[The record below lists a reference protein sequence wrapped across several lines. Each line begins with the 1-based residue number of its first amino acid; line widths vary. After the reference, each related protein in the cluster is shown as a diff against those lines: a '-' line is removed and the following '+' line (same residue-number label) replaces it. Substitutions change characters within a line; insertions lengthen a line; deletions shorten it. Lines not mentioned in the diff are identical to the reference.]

1 MPSRIGHYSKISAI
15 FLGSLIIAYFSSSA
29 LAGEKIPAL
38 PIAQVEPQVPR
49 MPADTRERLAR
60 ASEPPTITIR
70 DSFADPFLSR
80 EPVAT
85 NLKKGH
91 PGLSE
96 TPVQLA
102 PPDLGTR
109 YEAWQIQVKRAQ
121 SVGSPVPLITTVY
134 LHTEIEPVG
143 LVRGGSNPG
152 VEALVYCK
160 PEARVFAAKV
170 GTRFFD
176 AKLEKVTP
184 EGIVFETAGG
194 SVFVEWSQEKE
205 TATPQPGRKAKP
217 SLVGAENVTTGNSNE
232 VAPKAEQT
240 GEAIKEEAENT
251 TVTAVSQQMLEAT
264 QSAESVANIEQVSF
278 APPTRRLRL
287 FGPESYGPAVIAA
300 RKSLIKPPG
309 LKGPFGKFDSTEM
322 MALKAAHEPMLLL
335 PRASTESWYRS
346 PAKAAKQDQANGP
359 KENTAAENSKVG
371 SAATPAAKK
380 PATGTFCDPNFNGE
394 SYNLATTRKLQLIEL
409 FEDLYDRYRVNFI
422 IDPEIQNL
430 PVRLSIASAPW
441 TTIVRALLDVH
452 DLEATCLDG
461 GLVKIA
467 SRAKVAKQEEERRKT
482 APLVREVFKLRYIQP
497 VTGGRLNLAGQTQGG
512 PSGSLQTLEETVR
525 GILRAGGD
533 QRGDVR
539 RVPGRSELIVAGT
552 PEQIEEI
559 RELIKRVDRPSYQVL
574 VQALVYTV
582 NESKLR
588 DVGSQASLIVGN
600 AAGTNLGGVTTL
612 PNASSSGNGQGGSGR
627 AGLNPGGIGG
637 FGSGFT
643 QPTNGLQATSPLGVL
658 GATTIVGTAQF
669 SLQVSLAEKKGIA
682 NIQARPF
689 GTVTDGSTIDLVA
702 GSQIPVVTT
711 AIGGG
716 AVVQTGNVQFL
727 EASRVLRITPQVAED
742 EQGNPT
748 FVTLQVQLENN
759 AVDTSLPAFGGLPA
773 LARQSLQTTIRLAD
787 GQTGL
792 IGGLA
797 ADSVSKATSKVPG
810 FGEVPVVGH
819 LFKRT
824 TDQVD
829 RNKLYF
835 AITARVIP
843 MDAPLSGAEM
853 PSDGMT
859 SLPAP
864 PPPQKS
870 IK

>member
-1 MPSRIGHYSKISAI
+1 MPSRIGYHSKIGAI
-15 FLGSLIIAYFSSSA
+15 FIGSLVMAYLSFSAFAEQKIAS
-29 LAGEKIPAL
+29 L
-38 PIAQVEPQVPR
+38 PIAQVEPHIPR
-49 MPADTRERLAR
+49 MPADTRERLSR
-60 ASEPPTITIR
+60 ASEPQTIKIS
-70 DSFADPFLSR
+70 DSFADPFASR
-80 EPVAT
+80 EPARVAP
-85 NLKKGH
+85 KKERLGF
-91 PGLSE
+91 SE
-96 TPVQLA
+96 TPVQLT

-109 YEAWQIQVKRAQ
+109 YEAWQIQAKRAQ
-121 SVGSPVPLITTVY
+121 LAGNPAPSIMTAY

-143 LVRGGSNPG
+143 IVRGGSNPN

-160 PEARVFAAKV
+160 PEGRVFAAKV
-170 GTRFFD
+170 GARFFD
-176 AKLEKVTP
+176 AKLEKVTS
-184 EGIVFETAGG
+184 EGIVFETAMGE
-194 SVFVEWSQEKE
+194 VFVEWSQEKE
-205 TATPQPGRKAKP
+205 TVTPQPARKARP
-217 SLVGAENVTTGNSNE
+217 SLPGKENSSGSSD
-232 VAPKAEQT
+232 VAPKTEQRS
-240 GEAIKEEAENT
+240 EATEEEAENSAI
-251 TVTAVSQQMLEAT
+251 TAITQQTLEA
-264 QSAESVANIEQVSF
+264 VAPREGAAPSDKASF
-278 APPTRRLRL
+278 ALPPRRFHL
-287 FGPESYGPAVIAA
+287 FGSEAYGPAVIAA
-300 RKSLIKPPG
+300 RGDLTR
-309 LKGPFGKFDSTEM
+309 LLGPKHAFAGFNLNGRL
-322 MALKAAHEPMLLL
+322 ALKASHEPMLLL
-335 PRASTESWYRS
+335 PQALTENWYKG
-346 PAKAAKQDQANGP
+346 PAKAVRQDQSSEQKEDAPTANP
-359 KENTAAENSKVG
+359 KTAST
-371 SAATPAAKK
+371 ATPAANK
-380 PATGTFCDPNFNGE
+380 PAAGTFCDPNFNGE
-394 SYNLATTRKLQLIEL
+394 SYHLATTRKLQLIEL

-422 IDPEIQNL
+422 VDPEIQNL
-430 PVRLSIASAPW
+430 PVRLSITGAPW

-461 GLVKIA
+461 GLIKIA
-467 SRAKVAKQEEERRKT
+467 SRAKIAKQDEERRKA
-482 APLVREVFKLRYIQP
+482 APLIREVFKLRYIQP

-512 PSGSLQTLEETVR
+512 TAGSLQTLEETIR
-525 GILRAGGD
+525 SILRAGGD
-533 QRGDVR
+533 QRGEVR
-539 RVPGRSELIVAGT
+539 RVPGRCELIVAGT

-600 AAGTNLGGVTTL
+600 AAGTSLGGITSL
-612 PNASSSGNGQGGSGR
+612 PNANSSGQGGSGQ

-637 FGSGFT
+637 LGRGFT
-643 QPTNGLQATSPLGVL
+643 QPTGGLQATSALGVL

-742 EQGNPT
+742 EKGNPT

-759 AVDTSLPAFGGLPA
+759 AVDTSLPTFGGLPA

-810 FGEVPVVGH
+810 LGDAPVIGH

-853 PSDGMT
+853 PSDGAT

-864 PPPQKS
+864 PPPQKT

>member
-1 MPSRIGHYSKISAI
+1 MPSRIGYYSKIVAI
-15 FLGSLIIAYFSSSA
+15 FIGSLVIAYLSSSA
-29 LAGEKIPAL
+29 LAREKIASP
-38 PIAQVEPQVPR
+38 PMAQVEPHVPR
-49 MPADTRERLAR
+49 MPADTRERLSR

-70 DSFADPFLSR
+70 DSFADPFISR
-80 EPVAT
+80 EPLAAAP
-85 NLKKGH
+85 KKERM
-91 PGLSE
+91 GLPEAPS
-96 TPVQLA
+96 QLA
-102 PPDLGTR
+102 PPDLSTR

-121 SVGSPVPLITTVY
+121 TAGSPAPSITTAY

-143 LVRGGSNPG
+143 IVRGGSNPH

-160 PEARVFAAKV
+160 PEARVFSAKV

-184 EGIVFETAGG
+184 EGIVFETVNGLI
-194 SVFVEWSQEKE
+194 FVEWSQEKE
-205 TATPQPGRKAKP
+205 TATPQPARKARP
-217 SLVGAENVTTGNSNE
+217 SLSGEENSTGDSSSDI
-232 VAPKAEQT
+232 APKTEQT
-240 GEAIKEEAENT
+240 SKANEEEAENS
-251 TVTAVSQQMLEAT
+251 TVTAIGQQTFEVTAT
-264 QSAESVANIEQVSF
+264 PEPAAKFEEISF
-278 APPTRRLRL
+278 
-287 FGPESYGPAVIAA
+287 
-300 RKSLIKPPG
+300 
-309 LKGPFGKFDSTEM
+309 
-322 MALKAAHEPMLLL
+322 HQPMLLL
-335 PRASTESWYRS
+335 PPASTEYWYQS
-346 PAKAAKQDQANGP
+346 PAKAVKQDQANDQ
-359 KENTAAENSKVG
+359 KENAPAANSKTA
-371 SAATPAAKK
+371 STATPAAKK
-380 PATGTFCDPNFNGE
+380 PTAGAFCDPNFNGE

-409 FEDLYDRYRVNFI
+409 FEDLYDRYKVNFI
-422 IDPEIQNL
+422 VDPEIQNL
-430 PVRLSIASAPW
+430 PVRLSVVNAPW
-441 TTIVRALLDVH
+441 TAIVRALLDVH

-467 SRAKVAKQEEERRKT
+467 SRAKVAKQEEERRKA

-512 PSGSLQTLEETVR
+512 PAGNLQTLEETIR

-600 AAGTNLGGVTTL
+600 AAGTGLGGLTTL
-612 PNASSSGNGQGGSGR
+612 PNASSSGNGQGGPGL
-627 AGLNPGGIGG
+627 GLNPGGIGG
-637 FGSGFT
+637 LGSGFT
-643 QPTNGLQATSPLGVL
+643 QPTNGLQAINPLGVMA
-658 GATTIVGTAQF
+658 ATTIIGTAQF
-669 SLQVSLAEKKGIA
+669 SLQVSLAEKKGVA

-742 EQGNPT
+742 EKGNPT

-810 FGEVPVVGH
+810 LGEVPVVGH

-843 MDAPLSGAEM
+843 MDTPLSGAEM
-853 PSDGMT
+853 PSDATT